1 MNFHYL
7 SWTLPSLSD
16 KTETGM
22 TLPAFMLDGQFAVT
36 MTYSSIMDLL
46 DRMAESQ
53 KYSKAKKK
61 TDSAVSK
68 LN

>member
-1 MNFHYL
+1 
-7 SWTLPSLSD
+7 
-16 KTETGM
+16 M